1 MAKVFPDIEFGITPK
16 IDKPLLRLCLAIINM
31 YLADNDLEGA
41 YVDQKTGEVD
51 IYPKD
56 DVIAFYKRDMERYYD

>member
-1 MAKVFPDIEFGITPK
+1 MAKAFPDIEIGITPK
-16 IDKPLLRLCLAIINM
+16 IDKPLVRLCLAIINM

-41 YVDQKTGEVD
+41 YVDLKTGEVD

-56 DVIAFYKRDMERYYD
+56 DVIAFNKRDKG